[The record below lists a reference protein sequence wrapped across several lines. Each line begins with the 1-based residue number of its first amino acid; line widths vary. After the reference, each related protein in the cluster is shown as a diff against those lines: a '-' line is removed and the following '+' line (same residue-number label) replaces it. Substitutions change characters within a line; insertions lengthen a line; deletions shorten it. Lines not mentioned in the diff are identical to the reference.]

1 MASTEPDKRL
11 RVELADGP
19 GYHPTSLAPMTSLA
33 TASRSRNV
41 PDAELLTQPQ
51 PPVTSPDAGASG
63 PRFSQPLPF
72 CDQTCGVSRKA
83 QQQIS
88 FSGLPARRSVMC
100 GLTPRQLLSVSLND
114 DYEQLLRHRE
124 RRTMVSPG
132 PLVCIVIVP
141 RNAACAAGAGYD
153 WPPWCRW

>member
-1 MASTEPDKRL
+1 VASTEPDKRL

-72 CDQTCGVSRKA
+72 CDQTCAVSRKA

-100 GLTPRQLLSVSLND
+100 GLTPRQHRQRAAIRFHGHKSLG
-114 DYEQLLRHRE
+114 QF
-124 RRTMVSPG
+124 
-132 PLVCIVIVP
+132 
-141 RNAACAAGAGYD
+141 AAAIWHMLAGK
-153 WPPWCRW
+153 R